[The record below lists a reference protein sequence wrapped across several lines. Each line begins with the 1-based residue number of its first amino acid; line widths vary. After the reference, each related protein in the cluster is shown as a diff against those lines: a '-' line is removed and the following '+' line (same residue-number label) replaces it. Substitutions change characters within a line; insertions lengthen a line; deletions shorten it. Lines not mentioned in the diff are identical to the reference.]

1 MSRLSGI
8 QLIFLTLSFLGCQS
22 LAQEMEVK
30 PIPVDLST
38 LYGAESNNTGSPIGG
53 GAGYANLL
61 SGGDYNV
68 TDAASFLA
76 ALNSAKS
83 GEVIWIEPNS
93 SIDLSGQKDLYIPQG
108 VTIAGN
114 RGQDGAPG
122 PLIFADQLD
131 QDAILFWVQMGARFT
146 GIRIQGPDPDFDKI
160 EASYETS
167 STVCMVIGD
176 QDVEIDNCEISNF
189 NRGGIEIYPDGS
201 DIHIHHNFLH
211 DIHAYPFI
219 ALNKSAPPILVEA
232 NIIHWLWHA
241 TAGSGY
247 PGTGYEARFNLIIRK
262 KVPDFWLPYDE
273 SHAID
278 MHPYLPVLQE
288 RDQRIAGDEMSVHH
302 NTFRSEAG
310 SDPSVPTSFDAKVRG
325 TPRILATFYN
335 NEFLIAKPE
344 QSVVHYDGNVWVY
357 NNKYG
362 PGGTLIEVANETTPQ
377 ILFQSPPPPNI
388 EVPRLSGSEIPID
401 ISVNTFGELQV
412 AEVTILLNDEEI
424 YKGASA
430 PSPGEIVL
438 KTADLDNNLAQHKLT
453 VNAVDNRGIIATHTT
468 YFTF

>member
-1 MSRLSGI
+1 MSRLNGV
-8 QLIFLTLSFLGCQS
+8 QLILLSLFFFGCQS
-22 LAQEMEVK
+22 LAQEMEMK
-30 PIPVDLST
+30 PSPVDLNT
-38 LYGAESNNTGSPIGG
+38 LYGATANNTGSPIGG
-53 GAGYANLL
+53 GNGYADLL

-68 TDAASFLA
+68 KDATSFLA
-76 ALNSAKS
+76 AINTATS
-83 GEVIWIEPNS
+83 GEVIWVEPNS
-93 SIDLSGQKDLYIPQG
+93 TIDLSGQKDISIPVG

-114 RGQDGAPG
+114 RGQDGAAG

-131 QDAILFWVQMGARFT
+131 EGAILFWVQMGARVT
-146 GIRIQGPDPDFDKI
+146 GLRIQGPDPDFDQI
-160 EASYETS
+160 ESSYESS

-176 QDVEIDNCEISNF
+176 IDVEIDNCEISNF

-201 DIHIHHNFLH
+201 EIHIHHNFLH

-232 NIIHWLWHA
+232 NIIHWIWHA

-302 NTFRSEAG
+302 NTFQSEAG

-344 QSVVHYDGNVWVY
+344 QAVVHYDGNVWVY

-362 PGGTLIEVANETTPQ
+362 LGGTLVEVALETTPQ
-377 ILFQSPPPPNI
+377 ILFNSPPAPDI

-401 ISVNTFGELQV
+401 IAVNTFGELLV
-412 AEVTILLNDEEI
+412 TEVTILLNEELI
-424 YKGASA
+424 YTGANV
-430 PSPGEIVL
+430 PSPGELML
-438 KTADLDNNLAQHKLT
+438 KTAELDSNLAQHKLT
-453 VNAVDNRGIIATHTT
+453 VNAVDNRGVMSTHTT
-468 YFTF
+468 YFTY

>member
-1 MSRLSGI
+1 MSRLNGV
-8 QLIFLTLSFLGCQS
+8 QLILLSLFFFGCQS
-22 LAQEMEVK
+22 LAQEMEMK
-30 PIPVDLST
+30 PSPVDLNT
-38 LYGAESNNTGSPIGG
+38 LYGATANNTGSPIGG
-53 GAGYANLL
+53 GNGYAGLL

-68 TDAASFLA
+68 KDATSFLA
-76 ALNSAKS
+76 AINTATS
-83 GEVIWIEPNS
+83 GEVIWVEANS
-93 SIDLSGQKDLYIPQG
+93 TIDLSGQKDISIPVG

-114 RGQDGAPG
+114 RGQDGAAG

-131 QDAILFWVQMGARFT
+131 EDAILFWVQMGARVT
-146 GIRIQGPDPDFDKI
+146 GLRIQGPDPDFDQI
-160 EASYETS
+160 ESSYESS

-176 QDVEIDNCEISNF
+176 IDVEIDNCEISNF

-201 DIHIHHNFLH
+201 EIHIHHNFLH

-232 NIIHWLWHA
+232 NIIHWIWHA

-302 NTFRSEAG
+302 NTFQSEAG

-325 TPRILATFYN
+325 TPRVLATFYN

-344 QSVVHYDGNVWVY
+344 QAVVHYDGNVWVY

-362 PGGTLIEVANETTPQ
+362 LGGTLVEVALETTPQ
-377 ILFQSPPPPNI
+377 ILFNSPPAPDI

-401 ISVNTFGELQV
+401 IAVNTFGELLV
-412 AEVTILLNDEEI
+412 TEVTILLNEELI
-424 YKGASA
+424 YTGANV
-430 PSPGEIVL
+430 PSPGELML
-438 KTADLDNNLAQHKLT
+438 KTAELDSNLAQHKLT
-453 VNAVDNRGIIATHTT
+453 VNAVDNRGVMATHTT
-468 YFTF
+468 YFTY